1 MANPSSR
8 FPRLAEMGHQ
18 ITIIGDWGNLSAPT
32 AIRIS
37 EGVLEGGADP
47 RRSRFIYGR

>member
-1 MANPSSR
+1 
-8 FPRLAEMGHQ
+8 MGHKV
-18 ITIIGDWGNLSAPT
+18 TVIGDWGNLSAPT

-37 EGVLEGGADP
+37 MSDGVLTGAADP